1 MVLRSRAGLCLSEWL
16 LNLYPPGMSSNGSTA
31 AKDEA
36 GGASPVT
43 DVLVIFGI
51 TGDLAKKMT
60 FRALYRLEKRNKLNC
75 PIIGVG
81 RRTDWGHETM
91 RQRARES
98 IEHSLGTIDET
109 VFKRLADRM
118 RFVAGNFDDPGT
130 FSDLAD
136 QLGERRH
143 PLFYLEVPPPLF
155 ASIIEQLRDAGLTDR
170 ARFIIEKPFG
180 HDLASAKELQAE
192 LTQVLDEDQ
201 ILRID
206 HYLGKEPVMDITY
219 LRFANSTLEPVWNRE
234 HIDYVQMTMA
244 ESFGVEDRGRFYEGV
259 GAIRDVIQNHML
271 QVLALVAM
279 ESPNSNQHDSI
290 RAQKYELFQAIRA
303 IDPDRC
309 VRGQYVGYRDIPEVA
324 DDSQVETFAAVEL
337 AIDNWRWSG
346 VPFYLRT
353 GKNLPVKQT
362 ELRVA
367 FKRPPRIGVGS
378 GAEPDRNSIL
388 VRIDPDPG
396 ARMRYITKAAGVDSF
411 QNSDFEVLFEKEPGT
426 EPEPYERLLDDAI
439 NGRTDL
445 FTRIDSIEETWRIV
459 QPLLD
464 DPPEVVP
471 YEKGSWGPA
480 EADRLVK
487 GVCRWDEPWRPVEP
501 EEEHRLLGL

>member
-1 MVLRSRAGLCLSEWL
+1 
-16 LNLYPPGMSSNGSTA
+16 MSSN
-31 AKDEA
+31 EA
-36 GGASPVT
+36 SASVSGGPGDSKIT
-43 DVLVIFGI
+43 DALVIFGI

-60 FRALYRLEKRNKLNC
+60 FRALYRLEKRHKLDC

-81 RRTDWGHETM
+81 RRSDWGHETM

-98 IEHSLGTIDET
+98 IEDSLGQVDET
-109 VFKRLADRM
+109 VFSRLAGRM
-118 RFVAGNFDDPGT
+118 RFVAGNFDAPET
-130 FSDLAD
+130 FSKLGQELD
-136 QLGERRH
+136 QCEH
-143 PLFYLEVPPPLF
+143 PLFYLEVPPSLF
-155 ASIIEQLRDAGLTDR
+155 ASIIKELHDAGLAGR
-170 ARFIIEKPFG
+170 GRFVIEKPFG
-180 HDLASAKELQAE
+180 HDLESAKELQAD
-192 LTQVLDEDQ
+192 LTEVLEERQ

-219 LRFANSTLEPVWNRE
+219 LRFANSTLEPIWNRD
-234 HIDYVQMTMA
+234 HVDYVQMTMA
-244 ESFGVEDRGRFYEGV
+244 ESFGVEDRGRFYDRV

-279 ESPNSNQHDSI
+279 EPPNTNQHDSI
-290 RAQKYELFQAIRA
+290 RAKKYELFQAIRA
-303 IDPDRC
+303 ADPGRC
-309 VRGQYVGYRDIPEVA
+309 VRGQYNGYREIPEVA
-324 DDSQVETFAAVEL
+324 DDSQTETFAAVEL

-353 GKNLPVKQT
+353 GKDLPVKQT
-362 ELRVA
+362 EVRVA
-367 FKRPPRIGVGS
+367 FKRPPHIGVGT
-378 GAEPDRNSIL
+378 GAEPNRNNIV

-411 QNSDFEVLFEKEPGT
+411 QNSDFEVLFEKEPGA

-445 FTRIDSIEETWRIV
+445 FTQIDSIEETWRIV

-471 YEKGSWGPA
+471 YEKGTWGPA
-480 EADRLVK
+480 EAKRLVK
-487 GVCRWDEPWRPVEP
+487 GVCQWDEPWRPVEP
-501 EEEHRLLGL
+501 EDEHRVLGG